1 MPPSIHPSIHPT
13 KPFKNPHYHIYSSK
27 NHGITE
33 YIAHMYHYN
42 KQIPRKNIEN
52 HKFGQKGVL
61 GLPSD
66 LQIQLIKTKE
76 RRGGD
81 GGVYLSRWFP
91 KKSREKH
98 LQIEWIWD
106 GEVRGQRER
115 EGEELHSG
123 LGLAL
128 GENEWGRRKGVGPAR
143 VKGAAHPRRVHQ
155 PC

>member
-27 NHGITE
+27 NHGTTE

-66 LQIQLIKTKE
+66 LQIQLIKTKK
-76 RRGGD
+76 RGGGMEEYTFLVD
-81 GGVYLSRWFP
+81 FQKNPVKNTFKLSGF
-91 KKSREKH
+91 EM
-98 LQIEWIWD
+98 
-106 GEVRGQRER
+106 ER
-115 EGEELHSG
+115 
-123 LGLAL
+123 
-128 GENEWGRRKGVGPAR
+128 
-143 VKGAAHPRRVHQ
+143 
-155 PC
+155 